1 MKSKLLLLA
10 AAVALALP
18 NTAAQAQMR
27 ALSDPVVG
35 HPDPESL
42 FTSRDRTLNRNK
54 QTALRIQRELLK
66 CGMWSRAGEWLTDR
80 YIQHNPVAAS
90 GLEGVI
96 NYFVNVAQVKPLDP
110 CPPLSA
116 SDPNAVVAV
125 IAEDDYV
132 TILTRRIVPY
142 ADDPSQSYTTTWF
155 DTWRFVDGK
164 ADEHWDPATLPAAP
178 PPPVANVDT
187 VLREAADRAA
197 IEKLMWD
204 YVAAADSLDAN
215 AYAAAFTPE
224 GSFGQTKGREALI
237 GMINGMRTSMG
248 TRSAGMH
255 HIMSNQNIEFLSPT
269 RARMYYYWQTVFG
282 GPAGAQ
288 TPPRVA
294 AVGRGMDD
302 VVKVNGKWLIE
313 SRNVSWK
320 HPSEGNLPTNAPAAP
335 RR

>member
-1 MKSKLLLLA
+1 MPRPLGA
-10 AAVALALP
+10 ARRPRVREPAR
-18 NTAAQAQMR
+18 R
-27 ALSDPVVG
+27 ASCA
-35 HPDPESL
+35 
-42 FTSRDRTLNRNK
+42 T
-54 QTALRIQRELLK
+54 
-66 CGMWSRAGEWLTDR
+66 
-80 YIQHNPVAAS
+80 
-90 GLEGVI
+90 
-96 NYFVNVAQVKPLDP
+96 
-110 CPPLSA
+110 PPR
-116 SDPNAVVAV
+116 
-125 IAEDDYV
+125 V
-132 TILTRRIVPY
+132 TIQGAP
-142 ADDPSQSYTTTWF
+142 
-155 DTWRFVDGK
+155 
-164 ADEHWDPATLPAAP
+164 PATGA
-178 PPPVANVDT
+178 V
-187 VLREAADRAA
+187 
-197 IEKLMWD
+197 
-204 YVAAADSLDAN
+204 
-215 AYAAAFTPE
+215 FTPE

-313 SRNVSWK
+313 SRNVSCK